1 MTSRVSRLACVA
13 LLPAALA
20 VGACDL
26 SLGNM
31 TGRATEEWTHTYSL
45 SKGGEVHIGNTNGK
59 IEVEGV
65 DGNTVEIRAEKIA
78 KSATEDAAREL
89 LPRIKINED
98 AKPDRVSIETEKIS
112 GIMIGAGF
120 EVRYHVKAPKDAVIN
135 LTNTNGVIALT
146 GLSGKVSAHTT
157 NGSVTGKTLTG
168 GMDGRTTN
176 GSVNIDMASVGSQKI
191 SLHTTNG
198 SVTLSLPDAAKAD
211 IDASCTNGGINVS
224 RLDKLEITDRSRR
237 HIEGKLNGGGTS
249 ITLETTNGAIRV
261 RPRESGDPVD
271 SDDKDRDK
279 DR

>member
-1 MTSRVSRLACVA
+1 MTLRVSRLACVA
-13 LLPAALA
+13 LLPAAFA

-31 TGRATEEWTHTYSL
+31 TGRATEEWTHTYPL

-65 DGNTVEIRAEKIA
+65 DGNTVEVRAEKIA

-98 AKPDRVSIETEKIS
+98 AKPDRVSVETEKIS

-146 GLSGKVSAHTT
+146 GLAGKVSAHTT

-261 RPRESGDPVD
+261 RPRESADPVD